1 MMLSQVK
8 RLIVYIVKVRLKSP
22 PRLGSPYHAKAHRTG
37 RSEVEYVKETP
48 NQPYLAARHR
58 AK

>member
-1 MMLSQVK
+1 MMLSQVLK

-37 RSEVEYVKETP
+37 RNEVGYVKETP
-48 NQPYLAARHR
+48 NQPCLAARHR
-58 AK
+58 A